1 MGNKVHPRVFR
12 TGVIY
17 SWESKWISSKQDF
30 PKLLREDTLIRNF
43 LKKKLKEAS
52 VDHVEVDRTPR
63 AVTINIH
70 TAKPGFII
78 GRGGTG
84 VEDLKKELR
93 TLIGKGTAR
102 RAKKDEKLNLNLNIV
117 EVGNPSLS
125 AAIMHQSMV
134 ADTEKR
140 LPFRRILKTHL
151 ERAQKAGA
159 KGVKVQMKGRLNGAE
174 IAREE
179 KLSWGS
185 VPLHNLR
192 ADIDY
197 ADGFAAT
204 LFGTIGIKVWI
215 YRGEVFGKD
224 LKSAGSSAPVA
235 AAKAIP
241 IVRPAGASG
250 ARPIARPAARP
261 AAAKPAAAK
270 PAAAA
275 PKS

>member
-17 SWESKWISSKQDF
+17 SWESKWISSKRDL
-30 PKLLREDTLIRNF
+30 PKLLREDTLIRTF
-43 LKKKLKEAS
+43 LQKKLKEAS
-52 VDHVEVDRTPR
+52 VDHIEVDRTPR

-93 TLIGKGTAR
+93 TLIGKGK
-102 RAKKDEKLNLNLNIV
+102 AKSNEKLNMNLNIV
-117 EVGNPSLS
+117 EVVNPSLS

-151 ERAQKAGA
+151 ERAQKAEA

-197 ADGFAAT
+197 ADGFALT

-215 YRGEVFGKD
+215 YRGEVFGKE
-224 LKSAGSSAPVA
+224 LKSAGSVA
-235 AAKAIP
+235 APKAIP
-241 IVRPAGASG
+241 IVRPAASG
-250 ARPIARPAARP
+250 ARPISRPAAARP
-261 AAAKPAAAK
+261 AAKPAAAK
-270 PAAAA
+270 PAA